1 MNWEYSPYLW
11 PLIGSLVLAAFCASH
26 VWPLR
31 RAPGALTLL
40 TLLFSA
46 AAWALT
52 DLIQYGCQLLET
64 KLVWENLVY
73 IWSGLTPV
81 LWLVFCLQYT
91 YARGRLKLS
100 EFASLL
106 VIPAIGL
113 VLAFAN
119 PTDGPMRR
127 DVSLEIADGVVRIA
141 KTYGPWFWVMAL
153 YLQAIMLA
161 GTVLLIRHISR
172 SGRTFGAQG
181 LVLLL
186 AAIIPWIANV
196 GYLATGFTYFHIDPT
211 PVAMGISGALLVLAL
226 RKMALF
232 DLSPAGRDAAIEAMK
247 DGWLVID
254 PADRIVDLNPAAQAI
269 LARNGVVTSRA
280 INLTGRRMSIL
291 SPVLSPM
298 LRAQMDAAVR
308 DQSVQVGRGPTARQY
323 RVTQSEIM
331 DRYGE
336 PAGHVLTLHDVTREI
351 AAQVERNRLIDELQQ
366 ALAEVRQLSGL
377 LPICAECK
385 KIRDDQGYWTQL
397 EEYLR
402 NHSDATFTH
411 GLCPDCERRL
421 EERATDFAIK
431 NGKPLHVAN
440 GREESAPEGDPGPP
454 AGEPSTEPPTGPIEQ
469 STPAD

>member
-11 PLIGSLVLAAFCASH
+11 PLIGSLLLAVFGASS

-40 TLLFSA
+40 ALLVAA

-52 DLIQYGCQLLET
+52 DLIQYGCQSLET

-73 IWSGLTPV
+73 IWAGLTPV

-91 YARGRLKLS
+91 YARGRLRVS
-100 EFASLL
+100 EFASLM

-113 VLAFAN
+113 LLAFAN
-119 PTDGPMRR
+119 PTDGLMRR
-127 DVSLEIADGVVRIA
+127 DVSLEIVDGVARIA
-141 KTYGPWFWVMAL
+141 KTYGPWFWVMAF
-153 YLQAIMLA
+153 YLQGVMLA
-161 GTVLLIRHISR
+161 GSVLLVRHISR

-186 AAIIPWIANV
+186 AAIIPWFANV
-196 GYLATGFTYFHIDPT
+196 GYLVTGFTYFHIDPT

-269 LARNGVVTSRA
+269 LARNGVVTARSA
-280 INLTGRRMSIL
+280 NLTGRRMSIL

-298 LRAQMDAAVR
+298 LRAQMDPAVR
-308 DQSVQVGRGPTARQY
+308 DQPVQVGRGATAHQY
-323 RVTQSEIM
+323 RVMQSQIV

-351 AAQVERNRLIDELQQ
+351 ATQLERDRLIQELQN
-366 ALAEVRQLSGL
+366 ALAEVNQLSGL

-402 NHSDATFTH
+402 RHTDATFTH
-411 GLCPDCERRL
+411 GLCPDCARRL
-421 EERATDFAIK
+421 EERATDYAIK
-431 NGKPLHVAN
+431 NGKTAGAPGGGTQLEGSSA
-440 GREESAPEGDPGPP
+440 EQAEAPPSAAPEPGPCDQTPP
-454 AGEPSTEPPTGPIEQ
+454 AG
-469 STPAD
+469 

>member
-1 MNWEYSPYLW
+1 MSWVYSPYLW
-11 PLIGSLVLAAFCASH
+11 PLIGSVVLATFCASS

-31 RAPGALTLL
+31 RAPGARTLIA
-40 TLLFSA
+40 LLVAA

-52 DLIQYGCQLLET
+52 DLIQYGCQVLET

-91 YARGRLKLS
+91 YTRGRLRLS
-100 EFASLL
+100 EFASLM

-113 VLAFAN
+113 ILALAN

-127 DVSLEIADGVVRIA
+127 DVSLEIADGVVRVA
-141 KTYGPWFWVMAL
+141 KTYGPMFWVMAL
-153 YLQAIMLA
+153 YLQAVMLA
-161 GTVLLIRHISR
+161 GSVLLLRHISR
-172 SGRTFGAQG
+172 SGRTFGPQG
-181 LVLLL
+181 VVLLL
-186 AAIIPWIANV
+186 AAVVPWAANV
-196 GYLATGFTYFHIDPT
+196 AYLVTGFTYFHIDPT
-211 PVAMGISGALLVLAL
+211 PVAMGISGALLVVAL

-269 LARNGVVTSRA
+269 LARHGVVSARA
-280 INLTGRRMSIL
+280 VNLTGRRMSIL

-298 LRAQMDAAVR
+298 LRAQMDPAVR
-308 DQSVQVGRGPTARQY
+308 EQPVQVGRGATAHQY
-323 RVTQSEIM
+323 RVTQSEIV

-351 AAQVERNRLIDELQQ
+351 AGQGERDRLILALQQ
-366 ALAEVRQLSGL
+366 ALAEVTQLSGL

-402 NHSDATFTH
+402 QHSDATFTH
-411 GLCPDCERRL
+411 GLCPDCARRL

-431 NGKPLHVAN
+431 NGKL
-440 GREESAPEGDPGPP
+440 APTDDMCGETTGEAGLDTSDGAPDDDP
-454 AGEPSTEPPTGPIEQ
+454 A
-469 STPAD
+469 PAD